1 MCFKNIKIKFIRM
14 QNCLLLILFLN
25 SFTDHSFDVVTR
37 YQVETNA
44 GRWRAICFCRHFVKA
59 VRHTLEPGRLQLWKG
74 HNSSQT
80 YHSWGCSYPF
90 AAQMAIR
97 NQRQLL
103 WDNRLIF
110 LPGKYHSF
118 HGIFWIFPR
127 FFARFFKLR
136 TVKTKNSLKC
146 LGSAMDFQPMS
157 TFVGQQTHF
166 PSR

>member
-1 MCFKNIKIKFIRM
+1 VNFIRIHK
-14 QNCLLLILFLN
+14 NCLLLIMLLN

-44 GRWRAICFCRHFVKA
+44 GRWRAIRFRCHFFKA
-59 VRHTLEPGRLQLWKG
+59 VRHTLEPGRLQFWKG

-80 YHSWGCSYPF
+80 YHSWGGSNPF

-110 LPGKYHSF
+110 LPGKWLSNIF
-118 HGIFWIFPR
+118 KFFNSLTGIWILPNLSVH
-127 FFARFFKLR
+127 KLR
-136 TVKTKNSLKC
+136 QIFLLMYSHIYVLKSK
-146 LGSAMDFQPMS
+146 L
-157 TFVGQQTHF
+157 T
-166 PSR
+166 

>member
-1 MCFKNIKIKFIRM
+1 MIKFIRI
-14 QNCLLLILFLN
+14 QNFLLLIMLLN

-44 GRWRAICFCRHFVKA
+44 GRWRAICFRCHFFKA
-59 VRHTLEPGRLQLWKG
+59 VRHTLEPGRLQFWKG

-80 YHSWGCSYPF
+80 YHSWGGSYPL

-110 LPGKYHSF
+110 LPGKSLSNFYK
-118 HGIFWIFPR
+118 
-127 FFARFFKLR
+127 FF
-136 TVKTKNSLKC
+136 NSLNNW
-146 LGSAMDFQPMS
+146 LLNFNESFNSLIVPNFLTYLLMNE
-157 TFVGQQTHF
+157 
-166 PSR
+166 

>member
-1 MCFKNIKIKFIRM
+1 MILISEKRARKKNRENKVCFKKIKFIRI
-14 QNCLLLILFLN
+14 QNCLLLIMLLN

-44 GRWRAICFCRHFVKA
+44 GRWRAICFRCHFFKA
-59 VRHTLEPGRLQLWKG
+59 VRHTLEPGRLQFWKG

-80 YHSWGCSYPF
+80 YHSWGGSYPL

-110 LPGKYHSF
+110 LPGK
-118 HGIFWIFPR
+118 
-127 FFARFFKLR
+127 
-136 TVKTKNSLKC
+136 SLSNFYNF
-146 LGSAMDFQPMS
+146 LI
-157 TFVGQQTHF
+157 H
-166 PSR
+166 